1 MNPQDSKT
9 RGITLYLH
17 VHQPWRIRRYSIFDV
32 ASRHDYFSGGNNP
45 DQNNEQIFH
54 KIAEKSYLTMNSV
67 LEQLLNK
74 YPDFKLSLSISGVFL
89 EQAEQFNPEVIRS
102 FQRLVASGRIELL
115 ASPYYHSLS
124 FFYSKREFERQV
136 ALQQQKIQEIFGVS
150 TKVLANTELAYN
162 DDLAKWAENAGF
174 CGILAEG
181 WDAVL
186 DWRSP
191 NYVYRPPETSKIGLL
206 LKNYRLSDDIAF
218 RFSNQNW
225 SEWPLTADKYHS
237 WLSKETEQTPLVNL
251 FMDYETFGEHQW
263 KETGIFSFF
272 EAFVQ
277 KWLSNPNNKFY
288 TVSEALDANEPVGEL
303 SMPRTVTWADS
314 ERDLTAW
321 NGNDLQT
328 EALRYLYD
336 LEDDVLRSGDV
347 ELIGDW
353 RRLQTSD
360 HLYYMCTKWF
370 TDGDVHAYFSPYES
384 PYDAFLYYMNAIR
397 DIRWRLSAHRY
408 GDM

>member
-1 MNPQDSKT
+1 
-9 RGITLYLH
+9 
-17 VHQPWRIRRYSIFDV
+17 
-32 ASRHDYFSGGNNP
+32 
-45 DQNNEQIFH
+45 
-54 KIAEKSYLTMNSV
+54 
-67 LEQLLNK
+67 
-74 YPDFKLSLSISGVFL
+74 
-89 EQAEQFNPEVIRS
+89 
-102 FQRLVASGRIELL
+102 
-115 ASPYYHSLS
+115 
-124 FFYSKREFERQV
+124 
-136 ALQQQKIQEIFGVS
+136 
-150 TKVLANTELAYN
+150 
-162 DDLAKWAENAGF
+162 
-174 CGILAEG
+174 
-181 WDAVL
+181 
-186 DWRSP
+186 
-191 NYVYRPPETSKIGLL
+191 
-206 LKNYRLSDDIAF
+206 
-218 RFSNQNW
+218 
-225 SEWPLTADKYHS
+225 
-237 WLSKETEQTPLVNL
+237 
-251 FMDYETFGEHQW
+251 MDYETFGEHQW

-277 KWLSNPNNKFY
+277 KWLSSPNNKFY